1 MTAVSGEANGF
12 LLPITLPRVYCCLVV
27 RNLVIQKF
35 YIPSII
41 HASVSFV
48 QQMTTLC
55 WPEDKNQC
63 PRKVGIVID

>member
-1 MTAVSGEANGF
+1 M
-12 LLPITLPRVYCCLVV
+12 VV

-41 HASVSFV
+41 DAAVSFV